1 MTLYLHIFLACS
13 LLFRGG
19 GGGVAIDTFD
29 IVFLAI
35 FQIIGV
41 NVEKIKR
48 RIVQKV
54 CVIYIR
60 C

>member
-1 MTLYLHIFLACS
+1 M
-13 LLFRGG
+13 
-19 GGGVAIDTFD
+19 AIDTFD

-54 CVIYIR
+54 WVIDIR